1 MVHDIAVGK
10 CVLPSYHCSG
20 SYCPAN
26 NYSNLFPRT
35 ASKWLCLKHTSI
47 SQKPWITDYGKK
59 KKDNFPNQTR
69 RNKLNNVSG
78 AEEAKQNPHA
88 CPPLCLLRGATLPGM
103 YPSLELGII

>member
-1 MVHDIAVGK
+1 M
-10 CVLPSYHCSG
+10 
-20 SYCPAN
+20 YCPAITALGPTAQLTITQTYFLELPPN
-26 NYSNLFPRT
+26 DCVLNTHLFHKNLESLT
-35 ASKWLCLKHTSI
+35 ME
-47 SQKPWITDYGKK
+47 KK